1 MPHEHY
7 LAGSFFGKYFARALN
22 LQLLKRDPDRWRD
35 VQSGA
40 GASAGTKDVT
50 ANSKPSVQATG
61 KSPHAGEVTNS
72 AQEGSKK
79 RKRTSHKDDEI
90 EELFE
95 ATLGWKV
102 KKAELK
108 PAPTEGADPKSRGLE
123 DVQQKEDKTV
133 KAGKKSK
140 KGVKDGDKD
149 LQGVLGAIK
158 AAPKDDK
165 VKGKKGKK
173 KDR

>member
-108 PAPTEGADPKSRGLE
+108 PAPTEGADQKSRGLE

-149 LQGVLGAIK
+149 LQDVLGAIK